1 MNDEA
6 SVYNFYK
13 KLISLR
19 KNPEYKNT
27 LIYGDFKPFHEEIK
41 NFLGYSLCSDKNIY
55 VLANYQNEKTTITL
69 PNEIKN
75 ILISNLPVNATKNT
89 LTLAGYQIVVV
100 EI

>member
-1 MNDEA
+1 MCMQYIEVNSLTCEDIKLYTE
-6 SVYNFYK
+6 YNENQLYRF
-13 KLISLR
+13 
-19 KNPEYKNT
+19 N
-27 LIYGDFKPFHEEIK
+27 EEIK

-55 VLANYQNEKTTITL
+55 VLANYQNKKTTIPL